1 MNYKCLLIASAAVI
15 AGIIS
20 FCFVNK
26 VVVTNQANQR
36 ANMVA
41 DQLRGAAATEAEVAV
56 RQAGGMD
63 RSQIPLSQVVLFS
76 SGVGYFQRQ
85 GPVEGNATIE
95 MRFSA
100 ADVNDLLKSMILE
113 DDKGAKISAIS
124 YDGQDPVEKTLRS
137 FALDLTMN
145 PTLGQLLQQA
155 RGEKIEIT
163 LNENGAVETGVIL
176 GMESQMQPGPKDA
189 LVKDALVEV
198 HQLNLVGP
206 DGIRGVKLA
215 EIKRLKFLNTTLNEE
230 LRRALE
236 VVATS
241 HDQMK
246 KTITLQFKGEGKREV
261 KVGYVAEN
269 PIWKSSYRLTLLG
282 NGKGRLQGY
291 ATVENT
297 TDEDWKNVRM
307 VLVSGRPISF
317 QMDLYPPLFV
327 PRPTVELDK
336 YGMLR
341 PPTYNGAITSGDNR
355 MAASALTPSIP
366 MLGFG
371 QFGGGFN
378 GGIGGGQFGNN
389 GMANF
394 GQWGANPQGLNR
406 YQNNPMGQTYN
417 VPNQPPVGND
427 PPGNANPNANV
438 DNQQQAGMPAQQLLM
453 PQNKLSYQD
462 LQNRK
467 QNQKQLL
474 EDNLKKA
481 AQKGQKIVSQHDRQL
496 EAEAADEAGES
507 FQYLVEEKISLARQ
521 KSALIQVLN
530 EEIDVTP
537 FSIFNETVHAK
548 FPLMGMRFKN
558 NTKYPLP
565 QGPVTV
571 FENGVYAGDARLSD
585 MQPEEERFLSYAV
598 DLSMEV
604 KTEARQSVGPEIRIQ
619 YLGDRVQAGYSS
631 RQTKV
636 YTIKNRG
643 KAERTSVIEHAI
655 RDEWKLV
662 GEVKTLEQSRD
673 LYRFQVAAPSLKTS
687 SFEVPEEQPR
697 IEPIAMLPLLDGKR
711 SVLSGNPVHL
721 GVELQLFTQVKPVEL
736 KSITITKG
744 MVSVSSDLHESR
756 SYKLISR
763 SELDRKIILEHV
775 VRPEWKL
782 DDASLKPVE
791 GSTTL
796 YRFPLDLPKSK
807 SVEKLVEETKSQTI
821 QEKISTMDE
830 GRIKSFLLHPTVKPA
845 VKAAFQRTLDVRAA
859 LLETKRK
866 LTEREKELKGITED
880 QTRLRANL
888 QNVPSTS
895 AAYKRYLD
903 KFDKQET
910 QIELLQD
917 EVRKLQMEEKKQQTD
932 VDEVLVGI
940 SAE

>member
-1 MNYKCLLIASAAVI
+1 MNSKGLLIGVFFAV
-15 AGIIS
+15 AGIIAGFYS
-20 FCFVNK
+20 MTVTKQNPHK
-26 VVVTNQANQR
+26 AAMLVSAVEVPPVVVE
-36 ANMVA
+36 
-41 DQLRGAAATEAEVAV
+41 GAT
-56 RQAGGMD
+56 RQAGESG
-63 RSQIPLSQVVLFS
+63 RSQLPLSQVVLFS

-95 MRFSA
+95 LRFSA

-113 DDKGAKISAIS
+113 DDKGGKISAIS

-155 RGEKIEIT
+155 RGEKIEIV
-163 LNENGAVETGVIL
+163 LNSNSTQETGVIL

-189 LVKDALVEV
+189 LMEV

-206 DGIRGVKLA
+206 DGIRGIKLTD
-215 EIKRLKFLNTTLNEE
+215 IKRMKFINPTLNEE

-246 KTITLQFKGEGKREV
+246 KTVTLQFKGDGKREV

-291 ATVENT
+291 ASVENT

-341 PPTYNGAITSGDNR
+341 PPTYNGAITSGNNGMVASN
-355 MAASALTPSIP
+355 MAPSIP
-366 MLGFG
+366 MGGFAQLGA
-371 QFGGGFN
+371 GGGFAGGAQWGN
-378 GGIGGGQFGNN
+378 G

-394 GQWGANPQGLNR
+394 GQMGANPRGDNR
-406 YQNNPMGQTYN
+406 YQNNPIIQNYN
-417 VPNQPPVGND
+417 VLNQPPVDNNT
-427 PPGNANPNANV
+427 NANNDA
-438 DNQQQAGMPAQQLLM
+438 QQQAGLPAQQGLQA
-453 PQNKLSYQD
+453 QNKLSYQD

-467 QNQKQLL
+467 LNQKQAL
-474 EDNLKKA
+474 EENLKKA
-481 AQKGQKIVSQHDRQL
+481 SQKGQKIAAQHDKQL

-507 FQYLVEEKISLARQ
+507 FQYLIEEKISLARQ
-521 KSALIQVLN
+521 KSALIQILN

-548 FPLMGMRFKN
+548 FPLMGLKLKN
-558 NTKYPLP
+558 STKQPLP

-571 FENGVYAGDARLSD
+571 FENGAYAGDARLSD
-585 MQPEEERFLSYAV
+585 MQPEEERFISYAV

-604 KTEARQSVGPEIRIQ
+604 KTEVKQSVGPEIRVQ

-643 KAERTSVIEHAI
+643 KLERTAVIEHPI
-655 RDEWKLV
+655 RDDWKLA
-662 GEVKTLEQSRD
+662 GDVKTLEQSRD
-673 LYRFQVAAPSLKTS
+673 LYRFQVAAPAMKTS
-687 SFEVPEEQPR
+687 SFEVPEEQPK

-711 SVLSGNPVHL
+711 SVLSGNPNHL
-721 GVELQLFTQVKPVEL
+721 GVELQLFTQVKPLEL
-736 KSITITKG
+736 KSIVITKG
-744 MVSVSSDLHESR
+744 MVAVASDLHESR

-782 DDASLKPVE
+782 DDLALKPVE

-796 YRFPLDLPKSK
+796 YRFPLELPKGK
-807 SVEKLVEETKSQTI
+807 SVEKLIDETKSQVV
-821 QEKISTMDE
+821 QEKISTMEE
-830 GRIKSFLLHPTVKPA
+830 GKIKGFLLHPVLKPA
-845 VKAAFQRTLDVRAA
+845 VKAAFQRTLDVKAA

-910 QIELLQD
+910 QIELLQG
-917 EVRKLQMEEKKQQTD
+917 EVRKLQMEEKSQQAEVDD
-932 VDEVLVGI
+932 VLSGI

>member
-1 MNYKCLLIASAAVI
+1 MKFKYLLGASGMIVGAIITCLISMGVTRQGAQKTGRT
-15 AGIIS
+15 AGDL
-20 FCFVNK
+20 K
-26 VVVTNQANQR
+26 
-36 ANMVA
+36 
-41 DQLRGAAATEAEVAV
+41 GAAFADEGTAV
-56 RQAGGMD
+56 RQAGAAD
-63 RSQIPLSQVVLFS
+63 RSQLPLSQVVLFS

-85 GPVEGNATIE
+85 GPIEGNATIE
-95 MRFSA
+95 LRFSA

-113 DDKGAKISAIS
+113 DDKGGKISAIS

-155 RGEKIEIT
+155 RGEKIEIV
-163 LNENGAVETGVIL
+163 LNSNANAETGVIL
-176 GMESQMQPGPKDA
+176 GMESQMQPGPKDTM
-189 LVKDALVEV
+189 VEV

-206 DGIRGVKLA
+206 DGIRGIKLA
-215 EIKRLKFLNTTLNEE
+215 DIKRMKFINPTLNEE

-246 KTITLQFKGEGKREV
+246 KTVTLQFKGEGKRDV

-291 ATVENT
+291 ASVENT

-341 PPTYNGAITSGDNR
+341 PPTYNGAITSGNNGMVASN
-355 MAASALTPSIP
+355 MAPSIP
-366 MLGFG
+366 MGGFG
-371 QFGGGFN
+371 QLGAGGGFA
-378 GGIGGGQFGNN
+378 GGGGQLGNG
-389 GMANF
+389 GMMNF
-394 GQWGANPQGLNR
+394 GQMGSNPQGFNR
-406 YQNNPMGQTYN
+406 YQNNPVIQNYN
-417 VPNQPPVGND
+417 VPIQPPIDNNNANANND
-427 PPGNANPNANV
+427 P
-438 DNQQQAGMPAQQLLM
+438 QQQAGLPAQQGLQG
-453 PQNKLSYQD
+453 QNKLSYQD
-462 LQNRK
+462 LQNRR
-467 QNQKQLL
+467 QNQKQAL
-474 EDNLKKA
+474 EENLKKA
-481 AQKGQKIVSQHDRQL
+481 AQKGQKIAAQHDKQL

-507 FQYLVEEKISLARQ
+507 FQYLIEEKISLARQ
-521 KSALIQVLN
+521 KSALIQILN

-548 FPLMGMRFKN
+548 FPLMGLRLKN
-558 NTKYPLP
+558 STKQPLP

-571 FENGVYAGDARLSD
+571 FENGAYAGDARLSD
-585 MQPEEERFLSYAV
+585 MQPEEERFISYAV

-604 KTEARQSVGPEIRIQ
+604 KTEVKQSVGPEIRIQ

-631 RQTKV
+631 RQTKM

-643 KAERTSVIEHAI
+643 KLERTAVIEHPI
-655 RDEWKLV
+655 RDDWKLA
-662 GEVKTLEQSRD
+662 GDVKTMEQSRD
-673 LYRFQVAAPSLKTS
+673 LYRFQVAAPSMKTS
-687 SFEVPEEQPR
+687 LFEVPEEQPK

-711 SVLSGNPVHL
+711 SVLSGNPNHL
-721 GVELQLFTQVKPVEL
+721 GVELQLFTQVKPIEL
-736 KSITITKG
+736 KSIVITKG
-744 MVSVSSDLHESR
+744 MVAVASDLHESR

-763 SELDRKIILEHV
+763 SDLDRKIILEHV
-775 VRPEWKL
+775 IRPEWKL
-782 DDASLKPVE
+782 DDVALKPVE

-796 YRFPLDLPKSK
+796 YRFPLELPKGK
-807 SVEKLVEETKSQTI
+807 SVEKLIEESKSQVV

-830 GRIKSFLLHPTVKPA
+830 GRIKGFLLHPVLKPA
-845 VKAAFQRTLDVRAA
+845 VKAAFQRTLDVKAA

-888 QNVPSTS
+888 QNVPATS

-910 QIELLQD
+910 QIELLQE
-917 EVRKLQMEEKKQQTD
+917 EVRKLQVEEKNQQAEVDD
-932 VDEVLVGI
+932 VLGGI